1 MDMNRVECLIQRTSV
16 ALFEKSIGFGSTDE
30 LKESQK
36 DVHVRVDVRWYGTT
50 LRSTQPLLADQSK
63 RPKREIP
70 TSYMATASTCP
81 VGIEN

>member
-36 DVHVRVDVRWYGTT
+36 DVHVRVDVR
-50 LRSTQPLLADQSK
+50 
-63 RPKREIP
+63 
-70 TSYMATASTCP
+70 
-81 VGIEN
+81 